1 MVNLTGLAATGGVTV
16 PTITGTALVNLPT
29 ISALAS
35 ALGTVGVVINVQ
47 PTITGLEASAN
58 MHQVT
63 VIGDAIVP
71 ETGLAATAS
80 VGGVTQR
87 TTAVIP
93 AASLAATGAVGT
105 VTVTGGSSVT
115 VGGVAGS
122 GEVGTVLVWG
132 RIIPEYDT
140 VWTEIVAA

>member
-1 MVNLTGLAATGGVTV
+1 
-16 PTITGTALVNLPT
+16 
-29 ISALAS
+29 
-35 ALGTVGVVINVQ
+35 
-47 PTITGLEASAN
+47 

-93 AASLAATGAVGT
+93 AASLAATGSVGT

-122 GEVGTVLVWG
+122 GEVGSVLVWS
-132 RIIPEYDT
+132 RILPEEDT
-140 VWTEIVAA
+140 IWTQIVAA